1 MYVKGRR
8 GLSSVVGSLFLVVL
22 VLVAWTFLFRYALLF
37 VNSVQSRPDISLS
50 STVTVVNGGVYMVEV
65 TIRNGNLPF
74 TLDEIIVNGQT
85 YTGPVY
91 EGFPVVTG
99 NNPPP
104 TVPLPLSLRP
114 GQVVTLYYFTN
125 TLPGSIAHPV
135 VTVVGKYGTSII
147 AVQTSAEVMYG

>member
-1 MYVKGRR
+1 MDVKGRR

-37 VNSVQSRPDISLS
+37 VNSVQSQPDVSIT

-74 TLDEIIVNGQT
+74 TLDEIVVNGQP

-91 EGFPVVTG
+91 EGFPVVTS

-104 TVPLPLSLRP
+104 TVSLPLSLRP
-114 GQVVTLYYFTN
+114 GQVVTVYYFTN
-125 TLPGSIAHPV
+125 TLPGSTAHPV
-135 VTVVGKYGTSII
+135 VTVVGEYGTNTI
-147 AVQTSAEVMYG
+147 AVQTSAEVVYG

>member
-1 MYVKGRR
+1 MHVKGRR

-37 VNSVQSRPDISLS
+37 INSVQSQPDVSVS

-74 TLDEIIVNGQT
+74 TLNEIVVNGQG

-91 EGFPVVTG
+91 EGFPVVTS

-104 TVPLPLSLRP
+104 SVSLPLSLRP
-114 GQVVTLYYFTN
+114 GQVVTIYYFTD
-125 TLPGSIAHPV
+125 TLPGSTAHPI
-135 VTVVGKYGTSII
+135 VTIVGKYGISTIE
-147 AVQTSAEVMYG
+147 VQSSAEVVYG